1 MRNNMK
7 LIHYTIRNLSVPL
20 LVIMGIWA
28 CIFYF
33 LILHEVND
41 ETNDTL
47 QNYKEI
53 IIKEALAD
61 STLLKDN
68 PGIMNSYYIREIP
81 KEQANL
87 AKDEFYDATKYI
99 EIENEHEP
107 IRVLR
112 TCFMTPNE
120 KYYELKIEISTLE
133 KEDLTETILWGT
145 IILYVILICCIL
157 IVTHYVFRKSFRP
170 LYTMLEWLRSYHPG
184 RPMEPLKN
192 ETSVE
197 EFDTLNKAF
206 ASAAERGIRV
216 YEEQKQFV
224 ENASHELQT
233 PLAVCLNKLELLSE
247 NPDCTEEQ
255 LIEIAD
261 LHSTLRGIVKMNK
274 SLLLLSRIENKQF
287 PDTAEVSITSLVKNN
302 LGEFS
307 EMYERKNIHVYLIK
321 EEPLICRMNEALA
334 NTLIKNLLKNA
345 YIHNIPNGEIYID
358 ITENTLSIENTSDS
372 PELNKEKLF
381 KRFGKQSNRPDSTG
395 LGLAVIKSIS
405 FIYGIDIS
413 YAYNGKHRFILTFK

>member
-1 MRNNMK
+1 MK
-7 LIHYTIRNLSVPL
+7 LIHYTIRNLSFPL
-20 LVIMGIWA
+20 LVIMAVWA

-33 LILHEVND
+33 LVLHEVND

-68 PGIMNSYYIREIP
+68 VGIMNSYYIREIP

-87 AKDEFYDATKYI
+87 AHDEFYDATKYI

-133 KEDLTETILWGT
+133 KEDLTETVLWGT
-145 IILYVILICCIL
+145 ILLYMILMGCIL

-170 LYTMLEWLRSYHPG
+170 LYAMLEWLRSYHPS
-184 RPMEPLKN
+184 RPSEPLKN
-192 ETSVE
+192 ETAVE

-206 ASAAERGIRV
+206 QSATERGIRV

-255 LIEIAD
+255 LAEIAD
-261 LHSTLRGIVKMNK
+261 LHRVLRGIVKMNK

-287 PDTAEVSITSLVKNN
+287 PETVDLSITALVKESME
-302 LGEFS
+302 EFA
-307 EMYERKNIHVYLIK
+307 EMYEGKNIRAYLIK
-321 EEPLICRMNEALA
+321 EASLTCRMNESLA
-334 NTLIKNLLKNA
+334 NTLVKNLLKNA
-345 YIHNIPNGEIYID
+345 YIHNMSGGEIYVE

-372 PELNKEKLF
+372 PELNRDKLF
-381 KRFGKQSNRPDSTG
+381 KRFGKQCNRPDSTG
-395 LGLAVIKSIS
+395 LGLAVIQSICL
-405 FIYGIDIS
+405 IYNLKIT
-413 YAYNGKHRFILTFK
+413 YAYQGKHRFILTFK

>member
-1 MRNNMK
+1 MA
-7 LIHYTIRNLSVPL
+7 
-20 LVIMGIWA
+20 IWA

-33 LILHEVND
+33 LVLHEVND

-53 IIKEALAD
+53 IIKQALAD

-68 PGIMNSYYIREIP
+68 LGIMNSYYIREIP

-87 AKDEFYDATKYI
+87 AKDEFYDSTKYI

-120 KYYELKIEISTLE
+120 KYYELRIEISTLE

-157 IVTHYVFRKSFRP
+157 IVIHYAFKKSFQP
-170 LYTMLEWLRSYHPG
+170 LYTILEWLQMYHPG
-184 RPMEPLKN
+184 KPVKPLMN
-192 ETSVE
+192 DTAIE
-197 EFDTLNKAF
+197 EFATLNKAF
-206 ASAAERGIRV
+206 SVAAERGIRV

-255 LIEIAD
+255 LLEIAD
-261 LHSTLRGIVKMNK
+261 LHRTLQGIVKMNR

-287 PDTAEVSITSLVKNN
+287 PETQEISVTTLVKET
-302 LGEFS
+302 LEEFS
-307 EMYERKNIHVYLIK
+307 EMYERKNIRAYLLK
-321 EEPLICRMNEALA
+321 EELLVCRMNESLA
-334 NTLIKNLLKNA
+334 NTLIKNLFKNA
-345 YIHNIPNGEIYID
+345 YLHNIPDGEIYIE
-358 ITENTLSIENTSDS
+358 ITESTLSIENTSDS
-372 PELNKEKLF
+372 PELNRDKLF
-381 KRFGKQSNRPDSTG
+381 KRFGKQSNRADSTG

-405 FIYGIDIS
+405 LIYGIDIS
-413 YAYNGKHRFILTFK
+413 YSYNGKHRFLLTFK